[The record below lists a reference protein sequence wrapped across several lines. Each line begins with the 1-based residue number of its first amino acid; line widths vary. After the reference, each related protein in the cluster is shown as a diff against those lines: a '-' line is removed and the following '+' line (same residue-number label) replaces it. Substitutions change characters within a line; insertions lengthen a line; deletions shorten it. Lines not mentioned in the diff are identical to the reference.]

1 MSTAGKQRF
10 VHGLGSGRLSRR
22 RVVAGVAALGLS
34 ATAAGGPPTFAAA
47 APRVAQG
54 ENERRV
60 VEMWV
65 REYYYPLLSPAV
77 DAYNERLRV
86 EGTDVEVRLTE
97 IVGGD
102 FNERFTAAVSA
113 NEAPDIVSMDLIYV
127 PYYNSVGAFLDVTD
141 RFNVLEYKDA
151 LNPAALSLGRW
162 QDKVYALPFAVEGSV
177 LFFNKGMFRDAG
189 LDPERPP
196 ANWDEL
202 LRYAQAMTGDDRYGY
217 AFAGDAGALM
227 FTVMPY
233 VWANGGQW
241 LNEDGT
247 KAAIDDPETIASV
260 QFFADLIQQ
269 HKVAPQG
276 TPAYTWDDFTNAFL
290 QERAGMVVSGSFL
303 IGSLRDDHPDLEYG
317 TTTVFSRDG
326 TARSSFVGG
335 DLIAIPASSR
345 FPDDAWNFVQYLMS
359 SDVQVEQFAKNG
371 VLPNRSDFADNPYFA
386 SEPAYAAFASAL
398 QVGYTPFTTK
408 YNELLN
414 PFVAAMQEA
423 LGGDKPVE
431 QAMKDGAAAMQ
442 SVLDQG

>member
-10 VHGLGSGRLSRR
+10 VHDLLAGHLSRR
-22 RVVAGVAALGLS
+22 QVIAGAAALGLS
-34 ATAAGGPPTFAAA
+34 ATAAGGVSQGASATPRFA
-47 APRVAQG
+47 QDDG
-54 ENERRV
+54 ERRV

-65 REYYYPLLSPAV
+65 REYYYPLLGPAV
-77 DAYNERLRV
+77 DAYNERLRG

-102 FNERFTAAVSA
+102 FNQRFTAAASA

-141 RFNVLEYKDA
+141 RFNGLEYKDT
-151 LNPAALSLGRW
+151 LNPAALNLGRW
-162 QDKVYALPFAVEGSV
+162 EDKVYALPFAVEGSV
-177 LFFNKGMFRDAG
+177 LFYNKGMFRDAG

-196 ANWDEL
+196 TNWDEL
-202 LRYAQAMTGDDRYGY
+202 LRYAQAMTEGDRYGY

-233 VWANGGQW
+233 IWANGGQW
-241 LNEDGT
+241 LNEEGT
-247 KAAIDDPETIASV
+247 RAMIDDPGTVASV
-260 QFFADLIQQ
+260 QFFTDLIQR

-303 IGSLRDDHPDLEYG
+303 IGLLRDDHPDLDYG
-317 TTTVFSRDG
+317 TAMVVSRDG
-326 TARSSFVGG
+326 TAQSSFVGG
-335 DLIAIPASSR
+335 DLVAIPASSR
-345 FPDDAWNFVQYLMS
+345 YPDDAWSFVQYLMS

-386 SEPAYAAFASAL
+386 AEPAYAAFASAL